1 MESVEHGLC
10 RVWKLWRVDFSG
22 EGRREVEGVRQ
33 VSGLAL
39 WIRWVL
45 YELRCLLGT
54 SFVPDASLRIEGRI
68 PREALDRRDKAKS
81 DEGRGVGGGGLTAG
95 ARRVVHTLRVI
106 YNMRD
111 VLINELSQRQL
122 LNINQPVV
130 AAPFSWPILAR
141 TTK

>member
-1 MESVEHGLC
+1 MCVKSVGWLC
-10 RVWKLWRVDFSG
+10 GFDGFSMSCDVCL
-22 EGRREVEGVRQ
+22 GRRSFPTLHCVLKGEFPERLWTAEINQRVMKGVE
-33 VSGLAL
+33 
-39 WIRWVL
+39 W
-45 YELRCLLGT
+45 E
-54 SFVPDASLRIEGRI
+54 
-68 PREALDRRDKAKS
+68 
-81 DEGRGVGGGGLTAG
+81 GGGLTAG